1 MRHNQNPNCLPM
13 SSYHVISPNTDLLP
27 SYVSEGKSSYYNDRC
42 RGKKVKQFRTTST
55 SSNISSS
62 EFAIM
67 TSQFLILGVC
77 IKRTM
82 PILLIVFFY

>member
-1 MRHNQNPNCLPM
+1 MRT
-13 SSYHVISPNTDLLP
+13 YHVISPNTDLLP

-42 RGKKVKQFRTTST
+42 KGKMVKQFRNTST
-55 SSNISSS
+55 SSNISNS

-67 TSQFLILGVC
+67 TGQFLILDVC